1 MPAVNLK
8 IDDLLLDLI
17 NPRTRKV
24 QTQREALQ
32 AVIKDQGDRLV
43 ALASDIAKNGL
54 NPADRVLVMKQA
66 SPKGYVTLE
75 GNRRVSA
82 LQILKDPSVLSG
94 LDMPEGRRKKLK
106 AAAGEFHI
114 NKVDRKSVV

>member
-66 SPKGYVTLE
+66 SPKGYVKLE
-75 GNRRVSA
+75 VNRRVRR
-82 LQILKDPSVLSG
+82 LQILKDPRVQSG
-94 LDMPEGRRKKLK
+94 LRLQSEGRKTTKTD
-106 AAAGEFHI
+106 
-114 NKVDRKSVV
+114 DRESP

>member
-75 GNRRVSA
+75 GNRRS
-82 LQILKDPSVLSG
+82 
-94 LDMPEGRRKKLK
+94 EERRGGKEW
-106 AAAGEFHI
+106 GS
-114 NKVDRKSVV
+114 RCRYRGPPYQ